1 MGIIPIYSAISVASV
16 LSEDVGHTK
25 PWVVIANADGKP
37 TPYVAKLF
45 SPEQVDNQFRV
56 IKEVVGNILASEFEL
71 SAPSIALIDI
81 PLDVALKQGTSQIIQ
96 FEESDPKLK
105 FATLQVEG
113 ITARST
119 LPRNQFK
126 KHVDIDTLYGF
137 DNLIRNRDRGQV
149 KPNLLFSKGEGY
161 LIDHELCLDDN
172 SISEADIQNV
182 VLEDRFTKH
191 HLCYNYLRKTRS
203 DKKTSLF
210 EDFEYFL
217 ENMSITK
224 LNPYLDQLESE
235 GYPMNRDTVTN
246 WLQLIKGNSR
256 IFVDKLKSSL

>member
-1 MGIIPIYSAISVASV
+1 MGIIPIYSAISVSSV

-25 PWVVIANADGKP
+25 PWIVIVNANGKP

-56 IKEVVGNILASEFEL
+56 VKEVVGNILASEFEL
-71 SAPSIALIDI
+71 SVPSIALIDI
-81 PLDVALKQGTSQIIQ
+81 PQDVALKQTTNQIVQ
-96 FEESDPKLK
+96 FEESDPKFK
-105 FATLQVEG
+105 FATLYVDG

-119 LPRNQFK
+119 LPRDKFK

-137 DNLIRNRDRGQV
+137 DNVIRNRDRGQV
-149 KPNLLFSKGEGY
+149 KPNLLFTKGKGY
-161 LIDHELCLDDN
+161 LIDHELCLDNN
-172 SISEADIQNV
+172 SISETDINNV
-182 VLEDRFTKH
+182 ILEDRFTKH
-191 HLCYNYLRKTRS
+191 HLCYSYLRKTRS
-203 DKKTSLF
+203 DKKSSLF

-224 LNPYLDQLESE
+224 LNPYLNQLESE